1 MKIEKGDE
9 KKVENEYLRKE
20 KKELKWEG
28 ERVIM
33 KKKKVKIIL
42 NMIIIGN
49 GEIKRGGYMEVSIE
63 GGDKDKSF
71 VIKVKGRMI
80 RVKKKLMEIN

>member
-1 MKIEKGDE
+1 
-9 KKVENEYLRKE
+9 
-20 KKELKWEG
+20 
-28 ERVIM
+28 M

-63 GGDKDKSF
+63 GRDKDKSF